1 MSTSWVAE
9 IVFKSSTYK
18 LIKYYYSENEGA
30 FEINKD
36 GITNKN
42 GSFKYEIVDTQS
54 GGKISFKKGDNTSS
68 TYTKLF
74 FVIYDGSTEF
84 ADNNMKVHEC
94 TSATDNGSYTYEGLN
109 GNSLTSITF
118 TNMKVEDSKLNAIT
132 GVVVPAAPAQTNQQA
147 KSSAPETQVVPESL
161 AAPAQTNQQ
170 AKSSAPVVEKIHEA
184 VKTFKGVTLRNN
196 KGTIQVYIP
205 SGYNIG
211 KYDIFF
217 DTPIS
222 AATYRCIEKSPYDA
236 ADFDLFIDEK
246 NKTHVYIEPTRKKKY
261 EHKPKFQDMFHIKD
275 NNNSLLTKA
284 KIIDNTDKR
293 YPRIVYGGFE
303 VPSQTIPLLHT
314 E

>member
-9 IVFKSSTYK
+9 IVFASSTYK

-36 GITNKN
+36 GITNTK
-42 GSFKYEIVDTQS
+42 GSFKYENVAQQS
-54 GGKISFKKGDNTSS
+54 GGKISFNDGQNTSS
-68 TYTKLF
+68 TYDKLF

-84 ADNNMKVHEC
+84 AKDNIIVHEC
-94 TSATDNGSYTYEGLN
+94 TSANNGSYTYDGLN
-109 GNSLTSITF
+109 GNSLKSITF
-118 TNMKVEDSKLNAIT
+118 TGIAVKDSNLNAIT
-132 GVVVPAAPAQTNQQA
+132 SVVAPAV
-147 KSSAPETQVVPESL
+147 APATQVVPEAPAAPTSVVASPAAKP
-161 AAPAQTNQQ
+161 AAPAAKPAAVVPKVEEIPDTVTN
-170 AKSSAPVVEKIHEA
+170 
-184 VKTFKGVTLRNN
+184 FKGVTLRNN

-205 SGYNIG
+205 AGYWIG

-222 AATYRCIEKSPYDA
+222 AATYNDDRGGSPLDA
-236 ADFDLFIDEK
+236 VYFDLSINKNNKKHVFIDLRRSTK
-246 NKTHVYIEPTRKKKY
+246 YKHEPI
-261 EHKPKFQDMFHIKD
+261 FQDMFRIKD
-275 NNNSLLTKA
+275 NNNSLLTDA

-293 YPRIVYGGFE
+293 YPRIVYDGFE